1 MTTIALT
8 VPGMTCGNC
17 VKHVTDELTALS
29 AVDAVD
35 VDLVSG
41 GDSTV
46 RVTINAPVST
56 DELIEA
62 VDEAGYTI
70 KAIEGL

>member
-17 VKHVTDELTALS
+17 VKHVSDELTALD

-35 VDLVSG
+35 VDLVAG

-46 RVTINAPVST
+46 RVTINAPVT
-56 DELIEA
+56 TEELNEA